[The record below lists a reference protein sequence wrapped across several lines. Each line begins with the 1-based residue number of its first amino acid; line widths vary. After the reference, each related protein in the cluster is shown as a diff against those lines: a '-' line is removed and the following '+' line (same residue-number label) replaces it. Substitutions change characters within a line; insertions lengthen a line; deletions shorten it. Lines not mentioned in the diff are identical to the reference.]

1 MENQVEERRGRAGK
15 RRIAFT
21 IVTTIA
27 WLVFMLYWVGFLW
40 PIFYVR
46 QSIASLCI
54 ASVLFAGF
62 NALAWTLW
70 PSNRE

>member
-1 MENQVEERRGRAGK
+1 MEERKGRAGK

-27 WLVFMLYWVGFLW
+27 WLVFTLYWVGFLW

-54 ASVLFAGF
+54 VSVLFAGF
-62 NALAWTLW
+62 NALVWTLW